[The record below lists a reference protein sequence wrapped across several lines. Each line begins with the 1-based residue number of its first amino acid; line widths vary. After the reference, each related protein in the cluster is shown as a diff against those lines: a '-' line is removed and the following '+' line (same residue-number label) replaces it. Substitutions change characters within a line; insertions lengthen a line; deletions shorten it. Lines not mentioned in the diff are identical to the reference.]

1 MGLRINTNIGAQYAV
16 YNLNNTNNKLSLS
29 LNRLS
34 TGLRITKAADDAA
47 GMTIADGLKFQSM
60 NLGQAINNGNNAIK
74 LIQIADM
81 ALQKSVDI
89 VQTIS
94 QKATQA
100 ANATEDPSS
109 RKALQSEINKLIQEV
124 NNIANT
130 TSYKNTKLL
139 DGTFVDKMVHIG
151 AYMDQTL
158 SIGARRTAADS
169 IGWVAQTTD
178 SAHDTYAK
186 SIENASNAT
195 TQYLQFNTNTNFV
208 ELKGGDLTINGVD
221 VANYAAGISK
231 DHQLSAKTM
240 AAAINKVQLETGGV
254 EASAETTLTASAE
267 ITAGTISA
275 GTFKINGV
283 DMGQINVAAGDAN
296 GNLVNKINQYSD
308 QTGVVA
314 STDSDG
320 KLVLTAED
328 GRNIAITAN
337 SNVQNVLHL
346 QDTETINK
354 GGSTTVGAGGL
365 TFYLN
370 GLSIT
375 LTGGEKAASAA
386 ADINKALASA
396 GVDTTKLYATTFT
409 STNNSKYLK
418 LVADDGRDI
427 NILVSKTYASEGN
440 VKFLGLDSNTTGAQI
455 RYIANNS
462 NHGTITLTSTDNIEI
477 SGDKAAVG
485 GFKTSVVSPNNN
497 LEDVNVTTQKGAEL
511 AIKIAQSALSDLD
524 SVRSGLGAIQ
534 NQIQATVENISV
546 TQININGAESTIR
559 DVNFAK
565 ESSNFS
571 KLQILAQSGTYALAQ
586 ANAVQQN
593 VLRLLQ

>member
-1 MGLRINTNIGAQYAV
+1 MGLRINTNIAAQYAV
-16 YNLNNTNNKLSLS
+16 YNLNNTNNKLSLA

-47 GMTIADGLKFQSM
+47 GMTIADGLQFQSM

-89 VQTIS
+89 VQTIA

-100 ANATEDPSS
+100 ANATEDSSS
-109 RKALQSEINKLIQEV
+109 RSALQAEINKLIQEV

-139 DGTFVDKMVHIG
+139 NGTFVDKMVHIG
-151 AYMDQTL
+151 AYMDQTI

-169 IGWVAQTTD
+169 IGWVAQTTS
-178 SAHDTYAK
+178 SAHATYAN
-186 SIENASNAT
+186 SIENASSANN
-195 TQYLQFNTNTNFV
+195 QYLQFNAKTGFA
-208 ELKGGDLTINGVD
+208 ELQGGDLTINGVD

-240 AAAINKVQLETGGV
+240 AAAINKVQSETGGV
-254 EASAETTLTASAE
+254 EASAETTVTASAE

-283 DMGQINVAAGDAN
+283 DMGQIDVAAGDAN

-314 STDSDG
+314 STNSDG
-320 KLVLTAED
+320 ELVLTAED

-337 SNVQNVLHL
+337 TNVQNILHL
-346 QDTETINK
+346 QDTETVNN
-354 GGSTTVGAGGL
+354 GTSTAVGAGGL

-370 GLSIT
+370 GYSIT
-375 LTGGEKAASAA
+375 LTGGEGAASAA
-386 ADINKALASA
+386 STINSDLASA
-396 GVDTTKLYATTFT
+396 GVDTTKLYAATKV
-409 STNNSKYLK
+409 SGGNSYLK

-427 NILVSKTYASEGN
+427 NIVVSKTYASKGN

-485 GFKTSVVSPNNN
+485 GFKESVVSPNNN

-565 ESSNFS
+565 ESSTFS